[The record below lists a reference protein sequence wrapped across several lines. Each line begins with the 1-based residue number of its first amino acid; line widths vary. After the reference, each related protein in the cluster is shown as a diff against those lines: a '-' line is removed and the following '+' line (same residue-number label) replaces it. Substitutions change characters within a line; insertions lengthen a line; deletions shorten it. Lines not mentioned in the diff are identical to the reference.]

1 MRSRFINL
9 DPEHLMIFH
18 LPFTTSDPLNLS
30 IPSDLQSDDHRRA
43 TQKSSRGDTYEE
55 PITLSRS
62 PSPAPV
68 PGIGTVPSDILPETE
83 GPPTEQEI
91 CLSSDQQY
99 VLDLVKSG
107 RNVFFTGAAGTGKSI
122 LLKEIISWCRGPGHK
137 TLAVTASTGIA
148 SVNIGGSTL
157 HSWAGVGLAKECAED
172 LLGKIRGQDKHQR
185 MQDETMHRTGSNR
198 PSRVIQRWRDV
209 DVLIIDE
216 SEFVPAFW
224 QNVMLEA
231 CLGPQSP

>member
-1 MRSRFINL
+1 MV
-9 DPEHLMIFH
+9 FH
-18 LPFTTSDPLNLS
+18 LPFTTSDPLDLS

-55 PITLSRS
+55 PITLSPS

-68 PGIGTVPSDILPETE
+68 PGSTVPSGILPETE
-83 GPPTEQEI
+83 GPPTEQKI

-198 PSRVIQRWRDV
+198 PSRVIQRWQDV

-216 SEFVPAFW
+216 SEFVRVFR